1 MTGFFKFIKEQG
13 IVGLA
18 MGFILGGSINKMITS
33 LVNDIIQPAIGLLI
47 GNKQG
52 ELAAAHYKTLA
63 YGSFAA
69 NAIDFL
75 IIAVLVYVVFKTMK
89 LDKID
94 LPGMP
99 KK

>member
-18 MGFILGGSINKMITS
+18 MGFILGGSINKMISS
-33 LVNDIIQPAIGLLI
+33 LVNDIIQPTIGLLI

-52 ELAAAHYKTLA
+52 ELAAAHYKTVA
-63 YGSFAA
+63 YGSFIA
-69 NAIDFL
+69 NAIDFI
-75 IIAVLVYVVFKTMK
+75 IIAVLVYIAFRTMK
-89 LDKID
+89 LNKIE